1 MSELE
6 SLMELIARQQSDL
19 LQHIQVLVRRDVERY
34 EHDVLAAGVAQPV
47 PDWARSVYVDNT
59 QSAAAVTLTFDVGLR
74 FLVPAGAGV
83 VLPCAKFRSVVASQQ
98 VQVLWASARAPLA
111 QVGGPGSAAVPADV
125 QVVGTAAVQLTGSSA
140 IYGPLAVVFPDTVI
154 SVPSGAVYINQIIQA
169 ADGLVFK
176 RMLLFLKNNTG
187 VSSNVFI
194 YPGNR
199 LDAGVQNGIFIGN
212 PSSVSVTIGSGYG
225 YYPIE
230 NVWAAPNS
238 RQNSLSV
245 PAFLVQFMFASS
257 LTSASSVEIEVL
269 GLPG

>member
-19 LQHIQVLVRRDVERY
+19 LQHIQMLVRRDVERY

-111 QVGGPGSAAVPADV
+111 QVGGPGSAAVPVDV
-125 QVVGTAAVQLTGSSA
+125 QVVGTAAVQLTGSLAPVPGPVILTVFNNIVIPAGGQTSLYSVSNTDSNGNRKWSKMYVNVIPSGSVNFALWWPTSTGGSQGTTIVSISA
-140 IYGPLAVVFPDTVI
+140 ITSPLVEGPYDVSELPYIVVQL
-154 SVPSGAVYINQIIQA
+154 Y
-169 ADGLVFK
+169 
-176 RMLLFLKNNTG
+176 NNSSTNATTG
-187 VSSNVFI
+187 
-194 YPGNR
+194 
-199 LDAGVQNGIFIGN
+199 
-212 PSSVSVTIGSGYG
+212 
-225 YYPIE
+225 
-230 NVWAAPNS
+230 
-238 RQNSLSV
+238 
-245 PAFLVQFMFASS
+245 SS
-257 LTSASSVEIEVL
+257 LLLAL
-269 GLPG
+269 GA